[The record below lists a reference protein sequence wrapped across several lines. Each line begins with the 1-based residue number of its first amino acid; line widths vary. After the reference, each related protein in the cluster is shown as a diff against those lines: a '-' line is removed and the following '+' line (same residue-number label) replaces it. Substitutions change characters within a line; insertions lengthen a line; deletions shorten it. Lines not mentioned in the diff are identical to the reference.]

1 MADLLSGTAKSLASR
16 SLAWATTFVL
26 GVAAA
31 CGDDT
36 SSPKT
41 GSNSNWLVA
50 CADASDCASGGVC
63 LCGACSRE
71 CSDARDCSSLEGARC
86 SPADDTAHR
95 TQCGGAEPLV
105 GLCLPRCEPG
115 SCDDGQSCVDGA
127 CVIAELPQTDFCDPA
142 RAASRAERAAEEQL
156 LQLIQQNRV
165 AGSTACTS
173 GETSAAAPALRL
185 DGRLSCV
192 ARVRALDQQATGV
205 TGPADSEG
213 RNARERASLAGYD
226 VSAWW
231 ESYAYDATSGSQ
243 AYDRTLADADSC
255 SELGNP
261 QYTDIGVGTAG
272 DMFVVVLATN

>member
-1 MADLLSGTAKSLASR
+1 MIRPPTFAPARSALS
-16 SLAWATTFVL
+16 WATALVL
-26 GVAAA
+26 GIAAA
-31 CGDDT
+31 CGEDN

-50 CADASDCASGGVC
+50 CGDESDCASSGAC

-71 CSDARDCSSLEGARC
+71 CTDNLDCSSLEGARC
-86 SPADDTAHR
+86 STVDEAAR
-95 TQCGGAEPLV
+95 GTQCGGAEPSV

-115 SCDDGQSCVDGA
+115 SCDDGQSCVGGA
-127 CVIAELPQTDFCDPA
+127 CVIAELPEAEFCDPA

-156 LQLIQQNRV
+156 LELIQQNRV
-165 AGSTACTS
+165 AGSTPCTS
-173 GETSAAAPALRL
+173 GEALPPAAPLRL

-213 RNARERASLAGYD
+213 RNASERASLAGYD

-231 ESYAYDATSGSQ
+231 ESYAYNATNGSQ
-243 AYDRTLADADSC
+243 AYDRNLADADSC
-255 SELGNP
+255 PELGNP
-261 QYTDIGVGTAG
+261 EYTDIGVGAAG
-272 DMFVVVLATN
+272 DMFVVLLATR